1 MQPLEESLKYRMWRQ
16 SLAEQQITVHSVREL
31 KTIRK
36 PSGEVIFALLEMNAT
51 DSDGNLLLPTV
62 LLRGHFVSVMT
73 ILIDRETKEE
83 YLLMVRQRRVGN
95 GGVFYEHPAG
105 MCDSETDPYEVALKE
120 VHEETGLTIM
130 RDDLHLLNKE
140 LLYSS
145 PGLIDEAGYFFFCR
159 ITLAPP
165 EIDAFSD
172 RKTGD
177 SSEHERI
184 RTYVCPIGE
193 ALPLMRNT
201 NSLIN
206 WYLYHDFL
214 KRPNTGESHDPRTDI

>member
-1 MQPLEESLKYRMWRQ
+1 MQKLEESLKYKIWRQ
-16 SLAEQQITVHSVREL
+16 SLADQGITVHGVSEL
-31 KTIRK
+31 ETIRK
-36 PSGEVIFALLEMNAT
+36 PGGEVIFALIEMNAT
-51 DSDGNLLLPTV
+51 DPDGHPLLPTV

-73 ILIDRETKEE
+73 LLVDRETDEE
-83 YLLMVRQRRVGN
+83 FLLMVRQRRVGN

-120 VHEETGLTIM
+120 IHEETGLVVA
-130 RDDLHLLNKE
+130 REDLHRLNKD

-159 ITLAPP
+159 IELSRN
-165 EIDAFSD
+165 EIGAFNERD
-172 RKTGD
+172 TGD
-177 SSEHERI
+177 GGEHERI
-184 RTYVCPIGE
+184 RTFVCPIGE

-214 KRPNTGESHDPRTDI
+214 KRPNTGESHDPRADV

>member
-1 MQPLEESLKYRMWRQ
+1 MQPLEESLKYKMWRE
-16 SLAEQQITVHSVREL
+16 SLAEQKITVRSVKEL

-36 PSGEVIFALLEMNAT
+36 SGGEVLFALVEIDAA
-51 DSDGNLLLPTV
+51 DSEGHPLMPTV

-95 GGVFYEHPAG
+95 GALFYEHPAG

-120 VHEETGLTIM
+120 IHEETGLIIT
-130 RDDLHLLNKE
+130 RDDLHLLNKD

-159 ITLAPP
+159 IALNRQ
-165 EIDAFSD
+165 EIDAFNE
-172 RKTGD
+172 RETGD
-177 SSEHERI
+177 SGEHERI
-184 RTYVCPIGE
+184 RTYICPI
-193 ALPLMRNT
+193 ADAPDLMRNT
-201 NSLIN
+201 NSLVN
-206 WYLYHDFL
+206 WYLYYEFL
-214 KRPNTGESHDPRTDI
+214 KHQTARRAP